1 MFKDRKLLIAT
12 KHHKEQVIAPIF
24 EKGLGVHCFV
34 PEKYDS
40 DIFGTFSGE
49 VERKNTAL
57 ETVKA
62 KCLAAMEEFDCDLAI
77 ASEGSF
83 GSHPSIFFA
92 QADDE
97 FLIFIDKKNDLEIIG
112 RELSL
117 ETNFYGE
124 KIYNR
129 EMLLNFADRIQF
141 PSHAIILRAEAD
153 DLTSIRKGIITNSQL
168 EDAFQQIMNMH
179 GSVYAE
185 TDMRA
190 LYNPTRMA
198 VIKIAAQ
205 KLLETIKTECPSCKA
220 PGFCVTDAKQGL
232 LCSWCSAPTRS
243 TLSFIYS
250 CKKCFFSS
258 EKMYPHQKI
267 TEEPGFCDSCN
278 P

>member
-1 MFKDRKLLIAT
+1 MFKGRKLLIAT
-12 KHHKEQVIAPIF
+12 KHNKEHVIAPIL
-24 EKGLGVHCFV
+24 EEGLGVHCFV
-34 PEKYDS
+34 PDNYDS

-49 VERKNTAL
+49 VERKNTAV
-57 ETVKA
+57 ETVRA
-62 KCLAAMEEFDCDLAI
+62 KCLAAMAEFDCDLGI

-97 FLIFIDKKNDLEIIG
+97 FLIFIDKKNDLEIIA

-117 ETNFYGE
+117 DTNFYGAAISN
-124 KIYNR
+124 K
-129 EMLLNFADRIQF
+129 EMLADFASKVQF
-141 PSHAIILRAEAD
+141 PSHAIILRSKAD
-153 DLTSIRKGIITNSQL
+153 DLTDMIKGISTTSQL
-168 EDAFQQIMNMH
+168 EESFQNLMSVY

-190 LYNPTRMA
+190 MYNPTRMN
-198 VIKIAAQ
+198 VIKIATQ
-205 KLLETIKTECPSCKA
+205 KLLETIKIACPSCKT
-220 PGFCVTDAKQGL
+220 PGFSITDVKQGL
-232 LCSWCSAPTRS
+232 PCSWCSAPTRS

-250 CKKCFFSS
+250 CKKCPYSF
-258 EKMYPHQKI
+258 EKMYPHQKT

>member
-49 VERKNTAL
+49 VERKTTAL

-97 FLIFIDKKNDLEIIG
+97 FLIFIDKKNDLEIIA

-153 DLTSIRKGIITNSQL
+153 DLTSIRKGINTNSQL
-168 EDAFQQIMNMH
+168 EDAFQQMMNMH

-190 LYNPTRMA
+190 LYNPTRMG
-198 VIKIAAQ
+198 VIKVAAQ
-205 KLLETIKTECPSCKA
+205 KLLETIKAECPSCKA

-232 LCSWCSAPTRS
+232 PCSWCSAPTRS

>member
-34 PEKYDS
+34 PEMYDS

-97 FLIFIDKKNDLEIIG
+97 FLIFIDKKNDLEIIA

-129 EMLLNFADRIQF
+129 EMLLNFANRIQF
-141 PSHAIILRAEAD
+141 PSHAIILRTEAD

-190 LYNPTRMA
+190 LYNPTRMG
-198 VIKIAAQ
+198 VIKVAAQ
-205 KLLETIKTECPSCKA
+205 KLLETIKAECPSCKA

-232 LCSWCSAPTRS
+232 PCSWCSAPTRS

>member
-40 DIFGTFSGE
+40 DIFGTFSGQ

-129 EMLLNFADRIQF
+129 EMLLNFANRIQF
-141 PSHAIILRAEAD
+141 PSHAIILRTEAD
-153 DLTSIRKGIITNSQL
+153 DLTSIRKGIRTNNQL
-168 EDAFQQIMNMH
+168 EDAFKQIMNMH

-220 PGFCVTDAKQGL
+220 PGFSVTDAKQGL
-232 LCSWCSAPTRS
+232 PCSWCSAPTRS

-258 EKMYPHQKI
+258 EKMHPHQKI

>member
-1 MFKDRKLLIAT
+1 MFEGRRLLIAT
-12 KHHKEQVIAPIF
+12 KHHKEKAIAPIL
-24 EKGLGVHCFV
+24 ENGLGVLCFV
-34 PEKYDS
+34 PENYDS

-49 VERKNTAL
+49 VERKKTPL
-57 ETVKA
+57 ETVRE
-62 KCLAAMEEFDCDLAI
+62 KCLAAMAEFDCDLGM

-97 FLIFIDKKNDLEIIG
+97 FLIFIDKKNDLEIVA

-117 ETNFYGE
+117 DTNFYGTAISSE
-124 KIYNR
+124 
-129 EMLLNFADRIQF
+129 EMLLDFASKVQF
-141 PSHAIILRAEAD
+141 PSHAIILRSKPD
-153 DLTSIRKGIITNSQL
+153 DHSAIVKGITTRSQL
-168 EDAFQQIMNMH
+168 VNSFEHLMDVY

-190 LYNPTRMA
+190 LFNPTRMG

-205 KLLETIKTECPSCKA
+205 KLLETIKTECPSCKT
-220 PGFCVTDAKQGL
+220 PGFCVTDVRQGL
-232 LCSWCSAPTRS
+232 PCSSCAAPTRS
-243 TLSFIYS
+243 TLSFIFG
-250 CKKCFFSS
+250 CKKCSFSS

>member
-1 MFKDRKLLIAT
+1 MFEGRRLLIAT
-12 KHHKEQVIAPIF
+12 KHQKEQVITPIL
-24 EKGLGVHCFV
+24 EEGLGVQCFV
-34 PEKYDS
+34 PENYDS

-49 VERKNTAL
+49 IERKD
-57 ETVKA
+57 TVLATVRA
-62 KCLAAMEEFDCDLAI
+62 KCLAAMEQFDCNLGI

-97 FLIFIDKKNDLEIIG
+97 FLIFIDKKNDLEIVV

-117 ETNFYGE
+117 DTNFYGE
-124 KIYNR
+124 NILNT
-129 EMLLNFADRIQF
+129 EMLLDFANKVQF
-141 PSHAIILRAEAD
+141 PSHAILLRIKPD
-153 DLTSIRKGIITNSQL
+153 DVIGLVKGITTKSHL
-168 EDAFQQIMNMH
+168 EDSFQLLMSAH

-190 LYNPTRMA
+190 MYNPTRMG

-205 KLLETIKTECPSCKA
+205 KLLDAIKSECPSCKT

-232 LCSWCSAPTRS
+232 PCSWCAAPTRS

-250 CKKCFFSS
+250 CKKCSFSS
-258 EKMYPHQKI
+258 EKMYPRQKT
-267 TEEPGFCDSCN
+267 TEDPGFCDSCN

>member
-12 KHHKEQVIAPIF
+12 KHHKEKVIAPIF

-97 FLIFIDKKNDLEIIG
+97 FLIFIDKKNDLEIIA

-117 ETNFYGE
+117 DTNFYGAAISN
-124 KIYNR
+124 K
-129 EMLLNFADRIQF
+129 EMLADFANKVQF
-141 PSHAIILRAEAD
+141 PSHAIILRSKKD
-153 DLTSIRKGIITNSQL
+153 SLIGISKGITTRNQL
-168 EDAFQQIMNMH
+168 DDSFQYIMSVY

-190 LYNPTRMA
+190 LHNPTRMG
-198 VIKIAAQ
+198 VLKIAAQ
-205 KLLETIKTECPSCKA
+205 KLLETIKTECPSCST
-220 PGFCVTDAKQGL
+220 PGFSITDVKQGL
-232 LCSWCSAPTRS
+232 PCSWCSSPTSS
-243 TLSFIYS
+243 TLSFIYT
-250 CKKCFFSS
+250 CNKCLYSS
-258 EKMYPHQKI
+258 EKMYPHQKTI
-267 TEEPGFCDSCN
+267 EEPGFCDSCN

>member
-1 MFKDRKLLIAT
+1 MFKGRKLLIAT
-12 KHHKEQVIAPIF
+12 KHNKEQVIAPIL
-24 EKGLGVHCFV
+24 EEGLGVHCFV
-34 PEKYDS
+34 PENYDS

-57 ETVKA
+57 ETVRA
-62 KCLAAMEEFDCDLAI
+62 KCLAAMAEFDCDLGI

-97 FLIFIDKKNDLEIIG
+97 FLIFIDKKNDLEIIA

-117 ETNFYGE
+117 DTNFYGAVISN
-124 KIYNR
+124 KK
-129 EMLLNFADRIQF
+129 MLADFASKVQF
-141 PSHAIILRAEAD
+141 PSHAIILKSKAD
-153 DLTSIRKGIITNSQL
+153 DLTDMIKGISTTSQL
-168 EDAFQQIMNMH
+168 EESFEYLMSVY

-190 LYNPTRMA
+190 LYNPTRMD
-198 VIKIAAQ
+198 VIKIATQ
-205 KLLETIKTECPSCKA
+205 KLLETIKTACPSCKT
-220 PGFCVTDAKQGL
+220 PGFSITDVKQGL
-232 LCSWCSAPTRS
+232 LCSWCSAPTSS

-250 CKKCFFSS
+250 CKKCPYSF
-258 EKMYPHQKI
+258 EKMYPHQKTI
-267 TEEPGFCDSCN
+267 EEPGFCDSCN

>member
-24 EKGLGVHCFV
+24 EKGLDVHCFV

-62 KCLAAMEEFDCDLAI
+62 KCMAAMEEFDCDLGI

-97 FLIFIDKKNDLEIIG
+97 FLIFIDKKNDLEIIA

-124 KIYNR
+124 KILTK
-129 EMLLNFADRIQF
+129 EMLLDFANRIRF
-141 PSHAIILRAEAD
+141 PSHAIILRTEAEDCTAI
-153 DLTSIRKGIITNSQL
+153 SKGITVMSQL
-168 EDAFQQIMNMH
+168 EDTFQHLMNVY

-190 LYNPTRMA
+190 LYNPTRMG
-198 VIKIAAQ
+198 VIKVAAQ
-205 KLLETIKTECPSCKA
+205 KLLEIIKTECPSCKT
-220 PGFCVTDAKQGL
+220 PGFSVTDMKQGL
-232 LCSWCSAPTRS
+232 PCSWCSAPTRS

-258 EKMYPHQKI
+258 EKMHPHQKI

>member
-1 MFKDRKLLIAT
+1 MFEGRQLLIAT
-12 KHHKEQVIAPIF
+12 KHHKEKVIAPIF

-34 PEKYDS
+34 PESYDS

-49 VERKNTAL
+49 VERKNTAV
-57 ETVKA
+57 ETVRA

-97 FLIFIDKKNDLEIIG
+97 FLIFIDKKNDLEIIA

-124 KIYNR
+124 NISSK
-129 EMLLNFADRIQF
+129 EMLLDFANKIQF
-141 PSHAIILRAEAD
+141 PAHAIILRSKPD
-153 DLTSIRKGIITNSQL
+153 DLTTLVKGITTKGEL
-168 EDAFQQIMNMH
+168 EDTFQHLVNKY

-190 LYNPTRMA
+190 LYNPTRMG
-198 VIKIAAQ
+198 VIKVAAQ

-220 PGFCVTDAKQGL
+220 PGFCVIDAKQGL
-232 LCSWCSAPTRS
+232 PCSWCSAPTRS

-250 CKKCFFSS
+250 CKKCCFSS

>member
-1 MFKDRKLLIAT
+1 M
-12 KHHKEQVIAPIF
+12 
-24 EKGLGVHCFV
+24 
-34 PEKYDS
+34 
-40 DIFGTFSGE
+40 
-49 VERKNTAL
+49 
-57 ETVKA
+57 
-62 KCLAAMEEFDCDLAI
+62 
-77 ASEGSF
+77 
-83 GSHPSIFFA
+83 
-92 QADDE
+92 
-97 FLIFIDKKNDLEIIG
+97 
-112 RELSL
+112 

-124 KIYNR
+124 KIHNR

-153 DLTSIRKGIITNSQL
+153 DLTSIRKGINTNSQL
-168 EDAFQQIMNMH
+168 EDAFQQMMNMH

-190 LYNPTRMA
+190 LYNPTRMG
-198 VIKIAAQ
+198 VIKVAAQ
-205 KLLETIKTECPSCKA
+205 KLLETIKAECPSCKA
-220 PGFCVTDAKQGL
+220 PGFCVTDAKRGL
-232 LCSWCSAPTRS
+232 PCSWCSAPTRS

>member
-1 MFKDRKLLIAT
+1 MFEGRQLLIAT
-12 KHHKEQVIAPIF
+12 KHHKEKVIAPIF

-34 PEKYDS
+34 PESYDS

-49 VERKNTAL
+49 VERKNTAV
-57 ETVKA
+57 ETVRA

-97 FLIFIDKKNDLEIIG
+97 FLIFIDKKNDLEIIA

-117 ETNFYGE
+117 KTNFHGE
-124 KIYNR
+124 NISSK
-129 EMLLNFADRIQF
+129 EMLLDFANKIQF
-141 PSHAIILRAEAD
+141 PAHAIILRSKPD
-153 DLTSIRKGIITNSQL
+153 DLTTLVKGITTKSEL
-168 EDAFQQIMNMH
+168 EDTFQHLVNKY

-190 LYNPTRMA
+190 LYNPTRMG
-198 VIKIAAQ
+198 VIKVAAQ

-220 PGFCVTDAKQGL
+220 PGYCVIDAKQGL
-232 LCSWCSAPTRS
+232 PCSWCSAPTRS

-250 CKKCFFSS
+250 CKKCCFSS